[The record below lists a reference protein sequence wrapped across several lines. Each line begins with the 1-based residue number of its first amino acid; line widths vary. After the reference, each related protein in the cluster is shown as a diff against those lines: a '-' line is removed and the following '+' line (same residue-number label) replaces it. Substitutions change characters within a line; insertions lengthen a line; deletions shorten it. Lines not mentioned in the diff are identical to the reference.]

1 MAKELD
7 NFIKNVCSASDWIA
21 GTENHVHV
29 LKIVDVLRKSY
40 RGDELK
46 RPDGYYKEGND
57 VYMIEHFEFDSSKP
71 FKGSLNKVELN
82 RVNKD
87 FNKVPNAQSIY
98 YNQINCNYTY
108 DYYKKRLKDTYNNH
122 YEKIDGYKEIL
133 KNMGIINCNST
144 VTTIFCIEDTS
155 ALGSILYKD
164 NMQHIILPTRCKSF
178 LDLFEE
184 SFDLDIVICRSAYH
198 NNVSFLDKNNINY
211 YRSNELEDNDIELI
225 NWNPQVVGFSI
236 MLNTGN

>member
-29 LKIVDVLRKSY
+29 LKIADVLRKSY

-71 FKGSLNKVELN
+71 FKGSLNKVELD

-87 FNKVPNAQSIY
+87 FNKVQK
-98 YNQINCNYTY
+98 
-108 DYYKKRLKDTYNNH
+108 YYKDLVLRPLGNTLVGNRDF
-122 YEKIDGYKEIL
+122 D
-133 KNMGIINCNST
+133 IN
-144 VTTIFCIEDTS
+144 IED
-155 ALGSILYKD
+155 INEY
-164 NMQHIILPTRCKSF
+164 
-178 LDLFEE
+178 
-184 SFDLDIVICRSAYH
+184 
-198 NNVSFLDKNNINY
+198 NI
-211 YRSNELEDNDIELI
+211 EVED
-225 NWNPQVVGFSI
+225 S
-236 MLNTGN
+236 